1 MNICAILDVDIDSV
15 KVRSLI
21 SATYYCTNMPSGRQ
35 YVFYGAGA
43 EVDVSMEDV
52 KVLLE
57 KRTPTGC
64 CGTAGRQ
71 PIFELVG
78 D

>member
-1 MNICAILDVDIDSV
+1 MSIYVTIDADIDSV
-15 KVRSLI
+15 KVRLMI

-35 YVFYGAGA
+35 YIFYGAGA
-43 EVDVSMEDV
+43 EADVSAEDA

>member
-1 MNICAILDVDIDSV
+1 
-15 KVRSLI
+15 
-21 SATYYCTNMPSGRQ
+21 MPSGRM

-43 EVDVSMEDV
+43 EVEVSSEDA

-57 KRTPTGC
+57 KRTPPGC

-78 D
+78 GPKWD